1 MTVDFFSYPTNKKIL
16 IVDDEEPM
24 RELLQLYL
32 TAEGF
37 ATDSAIDGEEAIRRL
52 EANSYDLVLLDL
64 MMPKMD
70 GLDVCKWIRQVS
82 TVPIIMLTARD
93 ETIDK
98 VVGLKIGADD
108 YLTKPFDRA
117 ELMARIHSLFR
128 RGNLKL
134 RNETPEYP
142 NRKAVLSYEAL
153 HLNMQNHQVFYRDR
167 ELLLT
172 PKEYAILK
180 LFLSNKGRI
189 FQREDILELLWKN
202 RSINDD
208 RTVDTHIKNLRDKL
222 TQAGIPGQ
230 QVIKTIWGT
239 GFICH
244 EDT

>member
-1 MTVDFFSYPTNKKIL
+1 MTIDFFSYPTNKKIL

-37 ATDSAIDGEEAIRRL
+37 ETDSAIDGEEAIRRL
-52 EANSYDLVLLDL
+52 KAGTYDLILLDL

-128 RGNLKL
+128 RGNLKP
-134 RNETPEYP
+134 RDETPERP
-142 NRKAVLSYEAL
+142 IRKAVLTHEAL

-172 PKEYAILK
+172 PKEYALLK
-180 LFLSNKGRI
+180 LFLSNKERI

-202 RSINDD
+202 RTINDD
-208 RTVDTHIKNLRDKL
+208 RTVDTHLKNLRDKL
-222 TQAGIPGQ
+222 TQAGIPGH
-230 QVIKTIWGT
+230 QVIKTVWGT